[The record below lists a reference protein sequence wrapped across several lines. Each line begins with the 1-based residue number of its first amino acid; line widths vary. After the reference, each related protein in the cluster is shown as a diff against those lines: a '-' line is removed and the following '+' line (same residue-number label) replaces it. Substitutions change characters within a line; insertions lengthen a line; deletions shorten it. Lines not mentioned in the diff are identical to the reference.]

1 MGKNFGW
8 RSAFPN
14 RVRMPEFLTGPPL
27 PRNKIEH
34 EALLAGR
41 EGAPSLLL
49 QKRRNCVSIGDFPF
63 HMSDSEQAPFF
74 EPDEMPA
81 EVPLPEPP
89 PERSAAPAAAFP
101 RPRRSRRDAPAF
113 GEGATSVFADRIPP
127 HSVEA
132 EQGLLS
138 AILLDGGG
146 DILAECQTQKVVPET
161 FFRTE
166 HQLIYEAI
174 SALSNAGT
182 GVDSITVLT
191 KLAELG
197 KLEAAGG
204 PVYLRELENKV
215 ATTVHAPHW
224 LEIVKEKYFRRKLI
238 ATSVQTVERAFSDG
252 DDIRM
257 ILDRVEK
264 AFFEIAGD
272 NVQDSAESTDQTGPG
287 GLTAR
292 TMEILRQMEKNRGA
306 IHGVPTGFTTLDQ
319 MTFGFH
325 PGQMIVVAA
334 RPGMGKTSIA
344 LNFIEAALFDR
355 KREAAGTPPRTVLM
369 FSLEMTREDLMLRLL
384 ASKSRVNLRNIQ
396 KGFAQQGDT
405 QKLFEAKKDYEKR
418 KLIID
423 DVGGQT
429 IMEIRAKARR
439 IHARTPLS
447 LIVIDYLQLINGTD
461 SRMPREQQIAEA
473 SRSIKAMAKEFGVPI
488 IALAQL
494 NRDSD
499 KEDRK
504 PRASDLR
511 ESGSIEQDADVIM
524 LIDIKRGGQ
533 RKSPTEDEEE
543 RQRDVRERVLII
555 AKQRNGPTGDIPL
568 YFHSNITRFETP
580 ATNIS
585 EPNY

>member
-1 MGKNFGW
+1 
-8 RSAFPN
+8 
-14 RVRMPEFLTGPPL
+14 
-27 PRNKIEH
+27 
-34 EALLAGR
+34 
-41 EGAPSLLL
+41 
-49 QKRRNCVSIGDFPF
+49 
-63 HMSDSEQAPFF
+63 MSDEAPFF
-74 EPDEMPA
+74 EPDEIPS
-81 EVPLPEPP
+81 ETLIPEGFSQEPLPPP
-89 PERSAAPAAAFP
+89 TPPRRPRAGMRSRSA
-101 RPRRSRRDAPAF
+101 RSDSDA
-113 GEGATSVFADRIPP
+113 TVFANRIPP
-127 HSVEA
+127 HSEEA

-138 AILLDGGG
+138 AIILDGGG
-146 DILAECQTQKVVPET
+146 DILADCQTQKIVPET

-166 HQLIYEAI
+166 HQVIFEAL
-174 SALSNAGT
+174 SALSNEGK
-182 GVDSITVLT
+182 GIDIITLLE
-191 KLAELG
+191 KLNELG

-204 PVYLRELENKV
+204 HIYLRELENKV

-238 ATSVQTVERAFSDG
+238 TTATQTVERAFSDG

-257 ILDRVEK
+257 IIDRVEK
-264 AFFEIAGD
+264 SFFEIAGD
-272 NVQDSAESTDQTGPG
+272 NIQETAESTDQVG
-287 GLTAR
+287 GLVAR
-292 TMEILRQMEKNRGA
+292 TIEILRQMEKNRGA
-306 IHGVPTGFTTLDQ
+306 IHGVPTGFTQLDQ

-344 LNFIEAALFDR
+344 LNFIEAALFDK
-355 KREAAGTPPRTVLM
+355 KREAAGKPPRAVLM
-369 FSLEMTREDLMLRLL
+369 FSLEMTKEDLMQRLL

-396 KGFAQQGDT
+396 KGFGTANDVQR
-405 QKLFEAKKDYEKR
+405 LYEMSKDYEKR

-423 DVGGQT
+423 DLGGQT

-447 LIVIDYLQLINGTD
+447 LIIIDYLQLINGTD

-533 RKSPTEDEEE
+533 KKSETEAEEE

-568 YFHSNITRFETP
+568 HFHSNITRFETP
-580 ATNIS
+580 ATNVS
-585 EPNY
+585 EPNF

>member
-1 MGKNFGW
+1 MTD
-8 RSAFPN
+8 
-14 RVRMPEFLTGPPL
+14 E
-27 PRNKIEH
+27 
-34 EALLAGR
+34 
-41 EGAPSLLL
+41 
-49 QKRRNCVSIGDFPF
+49 
-63 HMSDSEQAPFF
+63 APFF
-74 EPDEMPA
+74 EPDEI
-81 EVPLPEPP
+81 LPESVIS
-89 PERSAAPAAAFP
+89 ENFSQEVRSVSAPR
-101 RPRRSRRDAPAF
+101 RPRNATRSRNVRADSDA
-113 GEGATSVFADRIPP
+113 SVFANRIPP
-127 HSVEA
+127 HSEEA

-138 AILLDGGG
+138 AIILDGGG
-146 DILAECQTQKVVPET
+146 DILAECQSQKVVPET

-166 HQLIYEAI
+166 HQVIYEAI
-174 SALSNAGT
+174 SALSNEAKGI
-182 GVDSITVLT
+182 DIITLLDKLT
-191 KLAELG
+191 ELG
-197 KLEAAGG
+197 KLETAGG
-204 PVYLRELENKV
+204 HIYLRELENKV

-238 ATSVQTVERAFSDG
+238 TTATQTVERAFSDG

-264 AFFEIAGD
+264 SFFEIAGD
-272 NVQDSAESTDQTGPG
+272 NIQETAESTDQSP
-287 GLTAR
+287 LVAR
-292 TMEILRQMEKNRGA
+292 TLEILRQMEKNRGA
-306 IHGVPTGFTTLDQ
+306 IHGVPTGFTQLDQ

-344 LNFIEAALFDR
+344 LNFIEAALFDK
-355 KREAAGTPPRTVLM
+355 KREASGKPPRAVLM
-369 FSLEMTREDLMLRLL
+369 FSLEMTKEDLMQRLL
-384 ASKSRVNLRNIQ
+384 ASKSRVNLRNLQ
-396 KGFAQQGDT
+396 KGFGTAEQV
-405 QKLFEAKKDYEKR
+405 QKLYEMSKDYEKR

-423 DVGGQT
+423 DLGGQT

-447 LIVIDYLQLINGTD
+447 LIIIDYLQLINGTD

-533 RKSPTEDEEE
+533 KKSPTEDEEE

-568 YFHSNITRFETP
+568 HFHSNITRFETP

-585 EPNY
+585 EPN